1 HRVNTV
7 PLGGTIQE
15 LEHPPSVPPHS
26 RRTDCIGVIRT
37 LLMRQSH
44 QKSGNNLILFS
55 GLSEACANL
64 WIRRKHA
71 SLRQPDRCR
80 SLGRPVT
87 SCAPRTIPLSGREGL
102 RGVVSAKNITK
113 RNRHSVVPN

>member
-1 HRVNTV
+1 
-7 PLGGTIQE
+7 
-15 LEHPPSVPPHS
+15 
-26 RRTDCIGVIRT
+26 DCVGVICT

-44 QKSGNNLILFS
+44 QKSRINLILFS
-55 GLSEACANL
+55 DLSEACANL

-71 SLRQPDRCR
+71 SLRQSDRCR

-87 SCAPRTIPLSGREGL
+87 SCAPRNIPLSGREGL

-113 RNRHSVVPN
+113 RNRHSVVANWDAPHSSKEEPFHRRVPIGVL